1 MSLRNFFSTSGGEL
15 SPAIIIRR
23 ALFLLLLIGLMF
35 FYLAPGFR
43 GLTHPKGIDQ
53 AQIAREIARGN
64 GFQTKMIRPLS
75 LYQAKEHSGDV
86 ALVGFHDTYHAPL
99 NPLVNSVILNFFK
112 GDPPE
117 GDGVGVDGFTWD
129 RASNVYFL
137 DRVIAGVSII
147 LLLASIGISYLLVSR
162 IFDAKIGGVTAL
174 LMLLCELF
182 WRFSQTGL
190 PQMLMLFLFSFGT
203 YFLYKAIEAQNLGRA
218 PMFWVALCAGFF
230 GLLALAHWLAV
241 WPFVGLLIFSAFYF
255 KPRGAASA
263 TMAVVFLV
271 IILPWGIRNASV
283 SGTPFGSGYFAVL
296 GGMGVGEED
305 VMRSYD
311 PRSENIF
318 RKGFASKVLVTSI
331 GQLNGLY
338 AFLGSIA
345 VAPLFFLSL
354 LHPFKRPEIA
364 AFRWCILAMWLASVL
379 GMSLFGLPEGKMDA
393 NQLHVLFIPLMTAYG
408 LAFLSVLWSRL
419 GIISNVPMVTNGHLV
434 LAVFFSVVPM
444 ILGLI
449 PSIPRSLYGKEQ
461 GTQSLQISYIRDAVD
476 PAEVVVSDA
485 PWTVGWYG
493 DRSSLWLPAT
503 PAQMKEIS
511 AMTEQKGQPLSGVL
525 LTMRSANQPM
535 IADII
540 YGSYRDWAPM
550 IVGQAMN
557 YSIGSMRDM
566 PFTTPDRAMR
576 DRRIFYLVEPK

>member
-1 MSLRNFFSTSGGEL
+1 MSLRSFFSTSGGEL

-23 ALFLLLLIGLMF
+23 ALFLLLVVGLLF

-43 GLTHPKGIDQ
+43 GLNHPKGIDQ

-64 GFQTKMIRPLS
+64 GFQTKMVRPLS
-75 LYQAKEHSGDV
+75 LYQANEHSGDV

-99 NPLVNSVILNFFK
+99 NPLVNSVVLNFFK
-112 GDPPE
+112 GE
-117 GDGVGVDGFTWD
+117 GDEAGNDGFTWD
-129 RASNVYFL
+129 RKEKVYFL
-137 DRVIAGVSII
+137 DRVIAGVSMV
-147 LLLASIGISYLLVSR
+147 LLLSSIGVSYLLVSR

-174 LMLLCELF
+174 LMLLCELL

-203 YFLYKAIEAQNLGRA
+203 YFLFKAVEAQNLGRA

-241 WPFVGLLIFSAFYF
+241 WPFVGLLIFTAFYF
-255 KPRGAASA
+255 KPRGAAAA
-263 TMAVVFLV
+263 TMMVVFLV
-271 IILPWGIRNASV
+271 IILPWGIRNATV

-318 RKGFASKVLVTSI
+318 RQGFASKVLVTSLN
-331 GQLNGLY
+331 QLNGLY
-338 AFLGSIA
+338 SFLGSIA

-364 AFRWCILAMWLASVL
+364 AFRWCILSMWLFAVV
-379 GMSLFGLPEGKMDA
+379 GMSLFGLPGGQFDA
-393 NQLHVLFIPLMTAYG
+393 NQLHLLFIPLMTGYG

-419 GIISNVPMVTNGHLV
+419 GITSSMPMVMNGHLV

-444 ILGLI
+444 VLGLI
-449 PSIPRSLYGKEQ
+449 PSIPRSLRAKELRTQ
-461 GTQSLQISYIRDAVD
+461 GLQISYIRDQVD

-485 PWTVGWYG
+485 PWIVGWYG

-503 PAQMKEIS
+503 PGQLEEIS
-511 AMTEQKGQPLSGVL
+511 ALTEQKGQPVSGLL
-525 LTMRSANQPM
+525 LTLRSADEPM
-535 IADII
+535 FSRII
-540 YGSYRDWAPM
+540 RGSYRDWAPV
-550 IVGQAMN
+550 IVRQAMN
-557 YSIGSMRDM
+557 YSTADIRDI
-566 PFTTPDRAMR
+566 PFKSPNRAMMAEGV
-576 DRRIFYLVEPK
+576 FYIEPE